1 MRTSLF
7 SIFKPIALSIV
18 AIAVLGLG
26 QGVVKA
32 DEVFIAGNTLGCFG
46 VACVPGA
53 SSTLLGLTYNNS
65 TFDGTTAGGFLGI
78 GAIPT
83 PPINA
88 DNLGSL
94 TLTDMAALYTG
105 QTFTLRVTFT
115 DPDGIVGSDTA
126 NFTAVLT
133 GQVFMNDVGG
143 VTLDFNNTPIL
154 FTFNDTTCGVTTI
167 PGQQTTCGQG
177 SFLFRVNDV
186 SIQAPETVGGIR
198 VVPITGD
205 ILSAQQT
212 TIPEPTSM
220 LLLGTGLA
228 GVAGAVR
235 RKLKARK

>member
-1 MRTSLF
+1 
-7 SIFKPIALSIV
+7 
-18 AIAVLGLG
+18 
-26 QGVVKA
+26 
-32 DEVFIAGNTLGCFG
+32 
-46 VACVPGA
+46 
-53 SSTLLGLTYNNS
+53 LGLTYNNS

-94 TLTDMAALYTG
+94 TLTDMAAFYTG

-133 GQVFMNDVGG
+133 GQVIMNDVGG

>member
-133 GQVFMNDVGG
+133 GQVIMNDVGG

-235 RKLKARK
+235 RKLKACK